1 MWHNAL
7 ITKGSFRPSD
17 ITMTNKN
24 EYLEKLDD
32 DQIHITTR
40 PYLNK
45 VMSHTE
51 PYDVD
56 VFGEKITILPGV
68 MSPQYDW
75 AGLYMIECLPEDFS
89 GQDVLELGPGSG
101 LVSVF
106 VGLRGANS
114 ITAADINPAAVENTK
129 LNFEKHGIKNSLA
142 ILSDAFESVPK
153 KKYDSIIFNLPYHD
167 GVPANDLEKGV
178 IDADYV
184 AMRKFFEG
192 ARDFLK
198 EDGILYVGFSRS
210 GNIPRFMEE
219 AERNNLQVDK
229 MEEKNEW
236 NDPNYAGDDFHY
248 NCQVYWMSLKK

>member
-1 MWHNAL
+1 MDE
-7 ITKGSFRPSD
+7 KD
-17 ITMTNKN
+17 
-24 EYLEKLDD
+24 YLAKLDD
-32 DQIHITTR
+32 DQIHVTTR

-56 VFGEKITILPGV
+56 VFGKQITVLPGV

-75 AGLYMIECLPEDFS
+75 AGLYMIECLPTDFS

-142 ILSDAFESVPK
+142 VLSDAFANVPK

-178 IDADYV
+178 IDAEYN
-184 AMRKFFEG
+184 AMIKFFEDVH
-192 ARDFLK
+192 DFLK
-198 EDGILYVGFSRS
+198 EKGKLYVGFSRS
-210 GNIPRFMEE
+210 GNIERLMEQT
-219 AERNNLQVDK
+219 AKNNIQIDK
-229 MEEKNEW
+229 MEEKNTW
-236 NDPNYAGDDFHY
+236 DDPRYSGSDFHY
-248 NCQVYWMSLKK
+248 NCQAYWMSLKK